1 MFTSLQS
8 RLWLTYAA
16 LVVVILAIIALGIFV
31 YVVRNPV
38 VDRQA
43 YQRLDV
49 VAKLIKRLYL
59 QGGVRLP
66 ALEQRLV
73 TISDQFGIRILIYEG
88 REEIIYDSGQQSTDF
103 NRLDFQQQVP
113 SRDMTRDSENNMWLY
128 NLQPLSAGRTLMVA
142 APRQGGLR
150 ILRSPQMR
158 EILRDDFLPP
168 FIRAGTLA
176 LIFALILAYLMSRWI
191 SSPIKDITLATQ
203 HVADG
208 EFQSI
213 PLKGPEEVRS
223 LVDAFNDMVEK
234 VKSSQRSQRD
244 FVANVSHELKT
255 PLTSIQGFA
264 QAILDGTVNT
274 RSEIKSSAQVIR
286 DEADRMYRLVR
297 DLLEL
302 ARYDAGTVTL
312 TQSDID
318 IHNLCDRV
326 VEKMSVQAEK
336 KGVQINL
343 DLPDLPLIYGDPDR
357 LSQVFSNIIDN
368 ALTYTPAGG
377 QVDIRGERAGKEVRI
392 TIADT
397 GKGIPEQEIHK
408 IFDRF
413 YQVDKSRSNAQEP
426 GSGLGLAI
434 AEEIVR
440 AHGGRISVQSQMGEG
455 SQFTVVL
462 PLEGRENPFAEGG
475 KGS

>member
-1 MFTSLQS
+1 
-8 RLWLTYAA
+8 
-16 LVVVILAIIALGIFV
+16 
-31 YVVRNPV
+31 
-38 VDRQA
+38 
-43 YQRLDV
+43 
-49 VAKLIKRLYL
+49 
-59 QGGVRLP
+59 
-66 ALEQRLV
+66 
-73 TISDQFGIRILIYEG
+73 
-88 REEIIYDSGQQSTDF
+88 
-103 NRLDFQQQVP
+103 
-113 SRDMTRDSENNMWLY
+113 
-128 NLQPLSAGRTLMVA
+128 
-142 APRQGGLR
+142 
-150 ILRSPQMR
+150 MR
-158 EILRDDFLPP
+158 EVLRDDFLPP
-168 FIRAGTLA
+168 FVRAGTLA

-191 SSPIKDITLATQ
+191 SSPIQDITLATQ

-213 PLKGPEEVRS
+213 PPKGPEEVRS

-312 TQSDID
+312 TQSEID
-318 IHNLCDRV
+318 IHNLCHRL

-343 DLPDLPLIYGDPDR
+343 DLPALPLIYGDPDR

-377 QVDIRGERAGKEVRI
+377 QVDIRGEGLGKEVRI

-397 GKGIPEQEIHK
+397 GIGIPEQEIDH

-440 AHGGRISVQSQMGEG
+440 AHRGRIVVQSQMGKG

-462 PLEGRENPFAEGG
+462 PLKGRENPFAEGG

>member
-16 LVVVILAIIALGIFV
+16 LVVMVLAIIALGIFV

-43 YQRLDV
+43 LQKLDV
-49 VAKLIKRLYL
+49 VARLIKRLYL
-59 QGGVRLP
+59 QGSVRLP
-66 ALEQRLV
+66 ALEQRLG

-88 REEIIYDSGQQSTDF
+88 RGEIIFDSGQQSTDF
-103 NRLDFQQQVP
+103 NRLDIQQQVP
-113 SRDMTRDSENNMWLY
+113 SRGMTRDSDNHIWLY
-128 NLQPLSAGRTLMVA
+128 NLQPLSARWTVMVA

-150 ILRSPQMR
+150 LLRSPQMR
-158 EILRDDFLPP
+158 EVLRDDFIPP

-176 LIFALILAYLMSRWI
+176 LIFALILAYMMSRWI
-191 SSPIKDITLATQ
+191 SSPIQDITLATQ

-213 PLKGPEEVRS
+213 PSKGPKEVRS
-223 LVDAFNDMVEK
+223 LVVAFNDMVEK

-312 TQSDID
+312 TQSDMD
-318 IHNLCDRV
+318 IHNLCHRL

-343 DLPDLPLIYGDPDR
+343 DLPALPLIYGDPDR

-368 ALTYTPAGG
+368 ALTYTPSGG
-377 QVDIRGERAGKEVRI
+377 QVDIRGERVGNEVRI

-397 GKGIPEQEIHK
+397 GKGIPEQDINK

-434 AEEIVR
+434 ADEIIR
-440 AHGGRISVQSQMGEG
+440 AHGGCISVQSQRGQG

-462 PLEGRENPFAEGG
+462 PLEGSKNPFAEGG